1 MIISQHRYFLLNKP
15 YNMVSQFVSSH
26 PVNLLCNLPFIFPEG
41 IHAVGRLDHHSEGLL
56 ILTTNKKVTRLLFQ
70 GKLPHDRTY
79 HVLVNNTVTELQLLQ
94 LQSGVQ
100 FKIKNDELY
109 TTKPCTVKII
119 DHPPFNYPSNYI
131 ASDRVPHTWLSI
143 TLTEGKFHQ
152 VRKMLA
158 AVQLKC
164 KRLVRTNIENLTL
177 GDLLPSEVKEI
188 PEEEFFAALNI
199 HEY

>member
-1 MIISQHRYFLLNKP
+1 
-15 YNMVSQFVSSH
+15 MVSQFVSSH

-70 GKLPHDRTY
+70 GKLPHERTY
-79 HVLVNNTVTELQLLQ
+79 HVLVNNSVTEIQLLQ

-164 KRLVRTNIENLTL
+164 KRLVRTSIEKITL
-177 GDLLPSEVKEI
+177 NDLQPSAIKEI
-188 PEEEFFAALNI
+188 SEKDFFAALNI